1 MTSVVPEGQFIDG
14 WTREGTGDVSPVCVW
29 VTGVGILNRPP
40 PAVPFLPL
48 ILYSFFPLFQPV
60 PLSLYPALAIDVVRS
75 AFHALLIA
83 AFPVAV
89 GWFVTNRFL
98 HPPRQMKDQEDEKD
112 SRPEKS
118 QQYAQTA
125 RPIQADSPLELTDL
139 ALSFSHSS
147 EHEIA
152 VLPSLPR
159 VPLPPKRVS
168 RKLLRPSTASIL
180 DERRDLLPTSSS
192 SSSPTD
198 NSPIGTP
205 ATENNSSGLRTSP
218 DLLPGGSVTGDK
230 LNAEFGIPL
239 PDIIVGSALVY
250 DHGRSLAGVLFLL
263 VGIRPTAELGRNSTD
278 RLQEASLY
286 PHSPQMDD
294 THSDVMS
301 AADRTALEPT
311 YDWSTFIKAYA
322 DGKWDPQRTPQ
333 FPRSTLSHPTHQSK
347 QTPQS
352 CSIVQATPSST
363 DPQPTQPVGGDTSAQ
378 SPPDTRNKLTQT
390 PPNSTTPPPSSTST
404 PPKSHITD
412 PRTSKPER
420 AQSLNVNV
428 SHRLRKSFAD
438 LRLSSGNN
446 LVNPDDHPH
455 QPLTPDVLAT
465 AAAIR
470 WAGARISVAPL
481 ALPSPEHELT
491 DPMRGVNAAIPGVRP
506 AQGPLTPERESG
518 LMSPGRRLRLA
529 SFWEGTVEGAL
540 PTVDGSPS
548 TELTHLEEAETNV
561 TEDSSSAS
569 LSVIPPASA
578 PLMASVGSETGD
590 YFGDGHLPQM
600 SSTCELP
607 TVDSVSSVPAVTRR
621 ICLTRQTSSPLPAF
635 SDRTVQ
641 HHRTVRSSSESSG
654 FGPRSV
660 KEETMFYELGYLAA
674 PNPPDEIERRR
685 ALCRFGDSLDLEMDA
700 FLTPFLG
707 STSGI
712 QGQIPASSGS
722 HTSSNWFSIPRSS

>member
-1 MTSVVPEGQFIDG
+1 MT
-14 WTREGTGDVSPVCVW
+14 
-29 VTGVGILNRPP
+29 N
-40 PAVPFLPL
+40 
-48 ILYSFFPLFQPV
+48 
-60 PLSLYPALAIDVVRS
+60 
-75 AFHALLIA
+75 H
-83 AFPVAV
+83 
-89 GWFVTNRFL
+89 FL
-98 HPPRQMKDQEDEKD
+98 HQPRQMKGQEDEND
-112 SRPEKS
+112 SRPDKS
-118 QQYAQTA
+118 KQHAQTT
-125 RPIQADSPLELTDL
+125 RPIRADSPLELADL
-139 ALSFSHSS
+139 ALSFSRSS

-180 DERRDLLPTSSS
+180 DERRQLLPTGSSS
-192 SSSPTD
+192 GSPTD

-205 ATENNSSGLRTSP
+205 ATENDFSGPSTSP
-218 DLLPGGSVTGDK
+218 DLLPGESPTGDK
-230 LNAEFGIPL
+230 PDAEIGIP
-239 PDIIVGSALVY
+239 PSGIIIESTLGH
-250 DHGRSLAGVLFLL
+250 DHGRSLEGVFSLL
-263 VGIRPTAELGRNSTD
+263 IKLRSTVELNRTFTD
-278 RLQEASLY
+278 RLQ
-286 PHSPQMDD
+286 SPSVYSPSFQMDD

-322 DGKWDPQRTPQ
+322 DGKWDPQKTPQ
-333 FPRSTLSHPTHQSK
+333 FPRSTFSHPTHQPK
-347 QTPQS
+347 QTPQTDS
-352 CSIVQATPSST
+352 PIQATPSIT
-363 DPQPTQPVGGDTSAQ
+363 DIQPTQPVDGDTSTR
-378 SPPDTRNKLTQT
+378 SPSDTRHKLTQT
-390 PPNSTTPPPSSTST
+390 PPNSTTPPPSTST
-404 PPKSHITD
+404 PPKPHITD

-428 SHRLRKSFAD
+428 SQRLRKSFAD

-446 LVNPDDHPH
+446 SLNLDGHPH
-455 QPLTPDVLAT
+455 QPLTSDVLAT

-491 DPMRGVNAAIPGVRP
+491 DPMRGVNAAIPGVHP
-506 AQGPLTPERESG
+506 LHCIPGPLTPERETG
-518 LMSPGRRLRLA
+518 LVSPGRRLRLA
-529 SFWEGTVEGAL
+529 SFWEGTVEAAL

-548 TELTHLEEAETNV
+548 MAPVNLEEVETIV

-578 PLMASVGSETGD
+578 PLISSVGSETGD
-590 YFGDGHLPQM
+590 YFGDGYTPQT

-635 SDRTVQ
+635 SDRTVR
-641 HHRTVRSSSESSG
+641 HHRTVRSSSDSSG

-660 KEETMFYELGYLAA
+660 KEESMFYELGYLAA

-685 ALCRFGDSLDLEMDA
+685 ALYRFGHPPKPRNGLSFDFHFRFNIWNTGPDPSFQRIAYLVKLVFNTKIVVISLIDE
-700 FLTPFLG
+700 
-707 STSGI
+707 
-712 QGQIPASSGS
+712 
-722 HTSSNWFSIPRSS
+722 NEE